1 MPALHQLG
9 HYAATT
15 SKEEVIVS
23 QVKRQT
29 VDANGVQLYTEVRGS
44 GPSVLFISGATGDGG
59 HFERVAEALSDEFT
73 TIIYDRRANSRSPRP
88 AGWNRTSID
97 EQADDA
103 AALLRTLGAA
113 PPVIFATSGGG
124 VIGLK
129 LLLRHANVVRGM
141 IIHEPA
147 LLAVLPDSQSV
158 FAQIKPI
165 VEQGMAKGGPRG
177 AVEAFLRTVNG
188 DAGFEGIPPD
198 VRERML
204 NNGETLFQVEFG
216 MFEAW
221 RPSDAELASVQR
233 PVEVMAGTE
242 SPPFLAETSRW
253 LAAALNTPL
262 RTLPGGHAPYLVR
275 PEAIAGELR
284 PYLARL
290 AK

>member
-1 MPALHQLG
+1 M
-9 HYAATT
+9 
-15 SKEEVIVS
+15 VS
-23 QVKRQT
+23 QIQRQI
-29 VDANGVQLYTEVRGS
+29 VEANGAELYTEVSGR

-59 HFERVAEALSDEFT
+59 HFERVAEALSDEFR
-73 TIIYDRRANSRSPRP
+73 TIIYDRRGNSRSPRP
-88 AGWNRTSID
+88 ASWNTTSTD

-103 AALLRTLGAA
+103 AALLRTLGLA
-113 PPVIFATSGGG
+113 PAVIFATSGGG
-124 VIGLK
+124 VIGLN
-129 LLLRHANVVRGM
+129 LLLRHANLVRGM

-147 LLAVLPDSQSV
+147 LLAVLPDPQSV
-158 FAQIKPI
+158 LAQIKPI

-188 DAGFEGIPPD
+188 DAGFEGIPPELQ
-198 VRERML
+198 ERML

-216 MFEAW
+216 VLEAY
-221 RPSDAELASVQR
+221 RPGDAELASVER

-242 SPPFLAETSRW
+242 SPPFLGDTSRW

-275 PEAIAGELR
+275 PEAIASELR